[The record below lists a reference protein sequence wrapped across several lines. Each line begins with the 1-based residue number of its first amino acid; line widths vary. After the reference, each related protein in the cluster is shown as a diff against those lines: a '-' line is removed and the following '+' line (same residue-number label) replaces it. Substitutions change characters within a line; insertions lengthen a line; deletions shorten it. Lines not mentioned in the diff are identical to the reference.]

1 MIDLSGSR
9 IPPDPDV
16 WLETAVAGRCHRHR
30 GRMLGSAAWELQ
42 SSGLPVLS
50 RARCGKAGRPDFSA
64 STNGGGVAAESPR
77 RWTGVEVMGGT
88 TGDIGAVNGEQHT
101 MSRTIQVHDA
111 FHCGFAK

>member
-1 MIDLSGSR
+1 
-9 IPPDPDV
+9 V
-16 WLETAVAGRCHRHR
+16 
-30 GRMLGSAAWELQ
+30 LGSACPKVQ
-42 SSGLPVLS
+42 SSGVPVLS
-50 RARCGKAGRPDFSA
+50 RARCGTDGWPDFSA